1 MTVYR
6 YIYNECIPVY
16 HSVPGL
22 VTGSYTVPTTFTTRD
37 ANILF
42 TLSNR
47 SQSDYKD
54 SHDPTT
60 PYNGGTGADP
70 QVSLQFIHKK
80 STIFAYKLYLI
91 TFMYIIVTLS
101 L

>member
-1 MTVYR
+1 MNVYR
-6 YIYNECIPVY
+6 YNECIPVY
-16 HSVPGL
+16 YSVPGL

-54 SHDPTT
+54 RHDPTT

-70 QVSLQFIHKK
+70 QVSLQFIQKM
-80 STIFAYKLYLI
+80 STTFAYKLYLI
-91 TFMYIIVTLS
+91 TSMYIIVTLS